1 MLRIFLFLATNL
13 AVIAVASITLSL
25 LGVDSYFQ
33 QNGTDLNLQSLLIF
47 CLVFGMAGSFVSLF
61 ISKWMAKRGMRVQV
75 IDQPHKALQ
84 HQQNRHN
91 DPDHQSCEHQ
101 QNIFSLSLVYHFQNL
116 WTADL

>member
-1 MLRIFLFLATNL
+1 MMRIVLFLLTNL

-61 ISKWMAKRGMRVQV
+61 ISKWMAKRGMRVMV
-75 IDQPHKALQ
+75 
-84 HQQNRHN
+84 QQ
-91 DPDHQSCEHQ
+91 
-101 QNIFSLSLVYHFQNL
+101 FLAVYGTRF
-116 WTADL
+116 TPICGTRIAY